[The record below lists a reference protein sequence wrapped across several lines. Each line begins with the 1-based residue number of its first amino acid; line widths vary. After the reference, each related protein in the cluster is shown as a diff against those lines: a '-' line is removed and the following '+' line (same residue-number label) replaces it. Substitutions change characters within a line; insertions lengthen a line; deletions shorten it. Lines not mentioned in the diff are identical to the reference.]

1 MRTHGN
7 LGTLDRLGELGT
19 REDLPPTSLLDQF
32 DAMSIDVVV
41 LTQFIE
47 CCRDRGGTGL
57 DVQRRQRVHRDGAR
71 GGEQGGF
78 KQLR

>member
-1 MRTHGN
+1 
-7 LGTLDRLGELGT
+7 
-19 REDLPPTSLLDQF
+19 
-32 DAMSIDVVV
+32 MSIDVVV

>member
-1 MRTHGN
+1 
-7 LGTLDRLGELGT
+7 
-19 REDLPPTSLLDQF
+19 
-32 DAMSIDVVV
+32 MSIDIIV

-47 CCRDRGGTGL
+47 GRRDRGGTRL
-57 DVQRRQRVHRDGAR
+57 DVQRRQRVHGDGAR